1 MIVIYYANRAE
12 KSILDPIKTELD
24 RRGLKNLYV
33 DLSFVVKD
41 IDEDKN
47 LSKVY
52 DYVFNQLEKIPE
64 IHSGIVI
71 GDRREIMFA
80 SLAMFVKDINLI
92 QLAAGDLSEEI
103 SLVDDY
109 FRHLI
114 TILSNRQICFTPRS
128 KEKSEEIRSALN
140 LPSKSEYFPNPTLS
154 DIDIKNVVRNSTK
167 IYDLVLIHPQS
178 LSEIE
183 TSRDAEE
190 VCSKIDR
197 KIETV
202 IVKGNKDKNFE
213 ILYDTWESLG
223 SNDNIHVMNSLKKEY
238 FIDLLANCNRFIT
251 NSSCA
256 YYEAPFFL
264 DADQI
269 VKIGRRNKNRE
280 IAEYTTNDIKS
291 SSKIVDSLQEN
302 V

>member
-12 KSILDPIKTELD
+12 KSILDPIKNELD

-33 DLSFVVKD
+33 DLSLAVKD
-41 IDEDKN
+41 IDNDKN
-47 LSKVY
+47 LSSVY
-52 DYVFNQLEKIPE
+52 DYVFEQLERLPE

-114 TILSNRQICFTPRS
+114 TILSNRQVCFTPKS

-154 DIDIKNVVRNSTK
+154 DVDVESVIRNSTK

-183 TSRDAEE
+183 TSLDAEE
-190 VCSKIDR
+190 VYTKID
-197 KIETV
+197 KNIETL

-213 ILYDTWESLG
+213 ILYETWEKLG
-223 SNDNIHVMNSLKKEY
+223 SSDNVHVFDNLKH
-238 FIDLLANCNRFIT
+238 F
-251 NSSCA
+251 
-256 YYEAPFFL
+256 
-264 DADQI
+264 
-269 VKIGRRNKNRE
+269 
-280 IAEYTTNDIKS
+280 
-291 SSKIVDSLQEN
+291 
-302 V
+302 